1 MVAKDILLT
10 FLEYNHRANRSLLAQ
25 VKRLTPEQLR
35 TVAPISHGS
44 AFDLVRHML
53 DSEWSWR
60 LFASGGAGQKYLW
73 EVEDVPDIA
82 AVERFWP
89 AEHQRLLEYVRSL
102 SDAGL
107 QRDVDYGTSQGGQPH
122 FMQVWQILIH
132 VVNHGTHHR
141 SEMSR
146 FLEDSGHPVAQP
158 DLDFA
163 SFATRRG

>member
-1 MVAKDILLT
+1 MLAKDILLQ
-10 FLEYNHRANRSLLAQ
+10 FLEYNPRADGHILAQ
-25 VKRLTPEQLR
+25 VKQLSVEQLHG
-35 TVAPISHGS
+35 AAQMSHGN

-73 EVEDVPDIA
+73 EVEDVPDMPAI
-82 AVERFWP
+82 ERFWQ
-89 AEHQRLLEYVRSL
+89 AEHERLLEFVGSL
-102 SDAGL
+102 SDADL
-107 QRDVDYGTSQGGQPH
+107 NRDVDYGTAQGGQPH
-122 FMQVWQILIH
+122 FMQLWQILIH

-141 SEMSR
+141 SELSR
-146 FLEDSGHPVAQP
+146 MLEDSGHPIAQQ